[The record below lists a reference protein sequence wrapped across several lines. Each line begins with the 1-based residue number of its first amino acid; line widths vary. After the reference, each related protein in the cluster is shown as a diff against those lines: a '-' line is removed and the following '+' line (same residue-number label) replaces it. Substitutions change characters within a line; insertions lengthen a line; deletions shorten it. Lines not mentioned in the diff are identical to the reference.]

1 MPSDV
6 GIQANNKTNQTKIDT
21 LRDILETSDLCQFP
35 PLWIITLKTMI
46 EDIFAL
52 WVIIMEQIPS
62 NHSSIK

>member
-6 GIQANNKTNQTKIDT
+6 GVQANNNKTNQTKIDT

-52 WVIIMEQIPS
+52 
-62 NHSSIK
+62 